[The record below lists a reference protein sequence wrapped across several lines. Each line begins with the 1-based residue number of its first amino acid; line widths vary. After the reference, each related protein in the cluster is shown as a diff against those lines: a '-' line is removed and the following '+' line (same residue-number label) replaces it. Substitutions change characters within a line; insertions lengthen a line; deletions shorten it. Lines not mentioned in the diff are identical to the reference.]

1 MENTLRKQEL
11 TAILSRNDV
20 MLDEGYILRAKELYN
35 AAAHAAYEAEQVPF
49 VTEEEAE
56 DDMDSAYDARPRDT
70 TLIRILFLSCFA
82 LGLLSLLLPL
92 QPFLARSPIC
102 GAFLGLGGILL
113 FAYLLGAK
121 KREKRAETYQALLA
135 KYGVENLDDMEEAV
149 EANRRVHQTAAD
161 SMNALRNFVHFADPE
176 ANTPGDCAA
185 AIRKYDALITE
196 YRSL

>member
-11 TAILSRNDV
+11 TAILSRNGV

-35 AAAHAAYEAEQVPF
+35 AAASSAYEAEQVPF

-56 DDMDSAYDARPRDT
+56 EDMDAAYDARPRDT

-102 GAFLGLGGILL
+102 GGFLGLGGILL

-135 KYGVENLDDMEEAV
+135 KYGVENLDDMEEAT

-176 ANTPGDCAA
+176 ANTPGECAS
-185 AIRKYDALITE
+185 AIRYYDALIKE
-196 YRSL
+196 YNSL

>member
-11 TAILSRNDV
+11 TAILSRNGV

-35 AAAHAAYEAEQVPF
+35 AAASSAYEAEQVPLF
-49 VTEEEAE
+49 TEEEAE
-56 DDMDSAYDARPRDT
+56 DDMDAAYDARPRDT

-121 KREKRAETYQALLA
+121 KRERRAAEYQAILE
-135 KYGVENLDDMEEAV
+135 KYGVDSLDDIEEV
-149 EANRRVHQTAAD
+149 QQKNQTIHNKAAAAMAD
-161 SMNALRNFVHFADPE
+161 LCNFIHFAAPE
-176 ANTPGDCAA
+176 ANTPGECAS
-185 AIRKYDALITE
+185 AIRYYDALIKE
-196 YRSL
+196 YNSL